1 MTENQKIFFSF
12 FSLNL
17 VRNFLWVVEYMPGI
31 LLSRFHRPK
40 TYAFKSSIVIDE
52 FYLFLNVWSIIFQ
65 MYKSLYNC
73 LLVSPG
79 DWFQDL
85 LQVYQNPCILKSLSW
100 PCGTHICTYKSQ
112 PSIYASLAFHKIEN
126 IFSIYLLEKKIHDK

>member
-100 PCGTHICTYKSQ
+100 PCGTHICTYKKSTLHICKSCVPQ
-112 PSIYASLAFHKIEN
+112 DRKY
-126 IFSIYLLEKKIHDK
+126 IFYLFTRKKNPR